1 VDETRAS
8 ARERRLHELRRQ
20 AEKGGTLGDAGVVPS
35 GSPLPHQS
43 DSTGYYGQ
51 PMLKAPVWTWEI
63 PTYFFVGGAAG
74 AAAVIGAVAQKSGA
88 DAALVRDARWI
99 AAAGGLASPAL
110 LISDLGRPER
120 FLNMLRV
127 FKLRSP
133 MSVGAWTLPA
143 FSSLAAAAAFADLVS
158 RRTDGR
164 VPVKVIRDAAGMLAA
179 ATGTVL
185 ATYTGVLIGATA
197 IPVWSKNVRRLPI
210 QFGGSGIGAAVSLLE
225 LLGHRDRA
233 LNRLA
238 IGTAAVETLVEL
250 SVESSGESA
259 LEPIR
264 HGRTGTTMRVGGLL
278 SGPIPLALRLLAP
291 RSRTARNLAAV
302 STILGSLV
310 TRVEWLDAGR
320 ESAAAPATGPPKS
333 SSSLDG

>member
-1 VDETRAS
+1 
-8 ARERRLHELRRQ
+8 
-20 AEKGGTLGDAGVVPS
+20 
-35 GSPLPHQS
+35 
-43 DSTGYYGQ
+43 
-51 PMLKAPVWTWEI
+51 
-63 PTYFFVGGAAG
+63 
-74 AAAVIGAVAQKSGA
+74 
-88 DAALVRDARWI
+88 
-99 AAAGGLASPAL
+99 
-110 LISDLGRPER
+110 
-120 FLNMLRV
+120 
-127 FKLRSP
+127 
-133 MSVGAWTLPA
+133 
-143 FSSLAAAAAFADLVS
+143 
-158 RRTDGR
+158 
-164 VPVKVIRDAAGMLAA
+164 VKVIGDAAGMLAA

-264 HGRTGTTMRVGGLL
+264 HGRTGMTMRVGGLL
-278 SGPIPLALRLLAP
+278 SGPLPLALRLLAP
-291 RSRTARNLAAV
+291 RSRTARRLAAV
-302 STILGSLV
+302 STILGSLI

-320 ESAAAPATGPPKS
+320 ESAAAPAVGPAPRS
-333 SSSLDG
+333 VIPR